1 MKHLLHRDPTK
12 RFQTVEEMSE
22 SLAKVCG
29 LGKVKVA
36 TMAEDRVQYALKP
49 MDQDALDELPDEMPN
64 PGMNA
69 KTALLAGIIVGVT
82 LMVGLVGF
90 LAWREKQAAD
100 EAEKA
105 VPAVVE
111 DGKKPPAGSGSGPR

>member
-1 MKHLLHRDPTK
+1 
-12 RFQTVEEMSE
+12 
-22 SLAKVCG
+22 
-29 LGKVKVA
+29 
-36 TMAEDRVQYALKP
+36 
-49 MDQDALDELPDEMPN
+49 
-64 PGMNA
+64 MNA

-100 EAEKA
+100 EAEVP

-111 DGKKPPAGSGSGPR
+111 DAKAPRSPPGPGPR